1 MKPTIHDVS
10 AANRFDVQQSGIR
23 ATSESDAD
31 LRPTSS
37 TLPCKHCSDE
47 KRERRWL
54 QRRCYYCNKPGHQI
68 STCKMKENDEETQL
82 IRLAID
88 TGTQQQQNADF
99 DHQSNQR
106 MEYIVVGTDGGFWSE
121 MWCVSKTLKHHY
133 SGSLDMFKRI
143 KNMSGVETKTGE
155 NQFFFI
161 RGIGVVE
168 VMSGSE
174 KVRIQSVFYTPDI
187 DRNLLSLDQLITQG
201 FTVKFIGDKC
211 KLFPTFSIP
220 LINKKSDLAPDLFL
234 QGERKRRSDPTD
246 SSNMKVGI
254 QKQEGVINDH
264 QEMIVICT
272 EGGQWGD
279 IWYISSI
286 FSHHIAGNLNVFK
299 RIKHIVGVD
308 TRSGENSFLFTR
320 GVGAVE
326 IKSSNET
333 MRIQSVFYSPE
344 LDRNVL
350 SLDQLTLQG
359 YTVNKSGDT
368 CKIFPMFS
376 TPVINSV
383 NDMSGLTKED
393 EIGLKELQ
401 GILDVSTMDD
411 EFKERYLN
419 SYFEELNLS
428 SQETD
433 WSLMIIKTMEFHEFA
448 DCKSLLDMI
457 DDREFIFKYKHVLE
471 AKFEEMV
478 TRFLNVNMGI
488 SSRPVPPYAPT
499 KRKIDLLGLYVTV
512 ERDGGYRSV
521 TNDNSWP
528 VVAKDLGYD
537 YQDGLK
543 WFKRRCL
550 TRRWGKK
557 EKVLHSAAI
566 RGGKVLV
573 MLKMRLLRTIML
585 SMPETNGRVPG
596 TCKRNGGALIS
607 IMRGR
612 PLKKQTGVS
621 CSMLGNI
628 IKFKGVMLEMLF
640 KLYYVIM
647 YKY

>member
-1 MKPTIHDVS
+1 
-10 AANRFDVQQSGIR
+10 
-23 ATSESDAD
+23 
-31 LRPTSS
+31 
-37 TLPCKHCSDE
+37 
-47 KRERRWL
+47 
-54 QRRCYYCNKPGHQI
+54 
-68 STCKMKENDEETQL
+68 
-82 IRLAID
+82 
-88 TGTQQQQNADF
+88 
-99 DHQSNQR
+99 
-106 MEYIVVGTDGGFWSE
+106 
-121 MWCVSKTLKHHY
+121 
-133 SGSLDMFKRI
+133 
-143 KNMSGVETKTGE
+143 
-155 NQFFFI
+155 
-161 RGIGVVE
+161 
-168 VMSGSE
+168 
-174 KVRIQSVFYTPDI
+174 
-187 DRNLLSLDQLITQG
+187 
-201 FTVKFIGDKC
+201 
-211 KLFPTFSIP
+211 
-220 LINKKSDLAPDLFL
+220 
-234 QGERKRRSDPTD
+234 
-246 SSNMKVGI
+246 MKVGI

-537 YQDGLK
+537 YQDGEYMRIIYAMHLDILVYYYRFK
-543 WFKRRCL
+543 VVQEKVFDKEVGKEGEGSSFGCHKRRKSAGDAQDEAASDHYAL
-550 TRRWGKK
+550 YAGNEWEGTWNLQKKRRRFDFNHARKAV
-557 EKVLHSAAI
+557 EEANRS
-566 RGGKVLV
+566 V
-573 MLKMRLLRTIML
+573 MQHARKH
-585 SMPETNGRVPG
+585 N
-596 TCKRNGGALIS
+596 
-607 IMRGR
+607 
-612 PLKKQTGVS
+612 
-621 CSMLGNI
+621 
-628 IKFKGVMLEMLF
+628 
-640 KLYYVIM
+640 
-647 YKY
+647 